1 MKRVVIDRFGGP
13 EVLQVVEVDDP
24 RPGPGEVRV
33 RVLASGVS
41 FTDAQL
47 RAGTYLGGPKPPF
60 TPGYELV
67 GIVDELGPGCSR
79 VRIGDRIGAL
89 TVWGANAERVC
100 VPEAYA
106 VDVPE
111 ALDPAEVVSL
121 VFPYMTAYQLLHRT
135 AQAKPGE
142 SVLVHGAA
150 GRVGAAILELGALGR
165 LRLYGTAAGRDRA
178 AVERLGAVA
187 IDYQNE
193 DFLAR
198 VRGLTG
204 DGVDIALDGIGG
216 PLSLRSFRAL
226 RPGGRLV
233 VFGRYATIA
242 QGRKNWPGVIAW
254 YAATGSVALWGWLSP
269 RRKVLSYR
277 IQKLRIHHQ
286 DWFRA
291 DFFALLEL
299 LRRGEIHPM
308 VAERLPLSDVRR
320 AHELLGS
327 TAAKGKIVLI
337 P

>member
-79 VRIGDRIGAL
+79 LRVGDRIGAL

-111 ALDPAEVVSL
+111 DLDPAEVVSL

-150 GRVGAAILELGALGR
+150 GRVGAAILELGALAR

-299 LRRGEIHPM
+299 LRRGEIHPVM
-308 VAERLPLSDVRR
+308 AERLPLSDVRR

-327 TAAKGKIVLI
+327 TASKGKIVLV